1 MKLGCFSFSSS
12 VITYIVNL
20 IMEKVDVKITR
31 VSNFLYS
38 FKLSTKNGIR
48 HVAKAL
54 TFRNPNPYAYQ
65 QTIMMY
71 DRNKFVF
78 KIGMF
83 PTLVRYLKEHGVSYE
98 VEDYDFDLPEG
109 IVIDDRMSGKY
120 IHQANAVR
128 AFYKRRFGIIQVPTR
143 GGKTFIMSEIL
154 RIFLASDEGNF
165 MFCVDSTDL
174 FTQAVGDIK
183 RFFERYGGVEVG
195 EIRAGHVDT
204 SCRVTVAMLQTIQ
217 STLSERCGDKDK
229 KKKMKN
235 FMKGLKFLSV
245 DEIHDNASDSR
256 LKLYKSCKNIDY
268 LLLLSATPYKSETPM
283 QNLKLQQWSGDIVYR
298 ITEEELRKRHVLSDY
313 KVFLFAV
320 NHNEIDYKLEDDD
333 YRSLRDTLIFN
344 SDVRNSTLVNVIRV
358 LEKLKLKTLVLFQS
372 IEHGETIS
380 ARVGHPF
387 ISGKT
392 KNKERERRKNEF
404 LSQPKGGV
412 LLASDIFK
420 KGITLPEC
428 EVIIIV
434 DEGLEVSS
442 VIQKKGRTLGVT
454 ETKTKSLVVDFI
466 DIYDVYFSEH
476 SESRL
481 ETYVSE
487 IGEKNVGILDVTSD
501 DCMFTFKEWCKKWFD
516 I

>member
-1 MKLGCFSFSSS
+1 M
-12 VITYIVNL
+12 
-20 IMEKVDVKITR
+20 VDVKINR
-31 VSNFLYS
+31 ISNFQYS
-38 FKLSTKNGIR
+38 FKLSSRAGIR
-48 HVAKAL
+48 YVSKAL

-71 DRNKFVF
+71 DRNKMVF

-83 PTLVRYLKEHGVSYE
+83 PTLIKFLKEHNVSYE
-98 VEDYDFDLPEG
+98 VEDYDFGLPDG
-109 IVIDDRMSGKY
+109 FVIDDRMSGKY
-120 IHQANAVR
+120 IHQANAVK

-154 RIFLASDEGNF
+154 RVFLNTDSGNF

-174 FTQAVGDIK
+174 FTQAVRDIK
-183 RFFERYGGVEVG
+183 SFFERYGGIEVG
-195 EIRAGHVDT
+195 EIKAGSVDL
-204 SCRVTVAMLQTIQ
+204 SHRVTVAMLQTLQ
-217 STLSERCGDKDK
+217 STLSERCSDKGK
-229 KKKMKN
+229 KKSLKK
-235 FMKGLKFLSV
+235 FMKDLKFLSV
-245 DEIHDNASDSR
+245 DEIHDNASNSR
-256 LKLYKSCKNIDY
+256 LKLYKSCKNIEY
-268 LLLLSATPYKSETPM
+268 LLLLSATPYKSETPI
-283 QNLKLQQWSGDIVYR
+283 QNLKLKEWSGDIVYK
-298 ITEEELRKRHVLSDY
+298 ITEKELRDRGVLSNY

-320 NHNEIDYKLEDDD
+320 NHNEIDYKLEDDN
-333 YRSLRDTLIFN
+333 YRNLRDALIFN
-344 SDVRNSTLVNVIRV
+344 SDVRNSVLINIIRI
-358 LEKLKLKTLVLFQS
+358 LKRLKLKTLVLFQS
-372 IEHGETIS
+372 IEHGETI
-380 ARVGHPF
+380 AKRTKHIF

-404 LSQPKGGV
+404 LSDKNGGV

-454 ETKTKSLVVDFI
+454 ETKTKSLVIDFI

-481 ETYVSE
+481 ETYVNE
-487 IGEKNVGILDVTSD
+487 IGEKNVGILDVTSE
-501 DCMFTFKEWCKKWFD
+501 DCLNTFKDWCVKWFD
-516 I
+516 INES

>member
-1 MKLGCFSFSSS
+1 MKH
-12 VITYIVNL
+12 I
-20 IMEKVDVKITR
+20 EVKIKR
-31 VSNFLYS
+31 VTNMMYS
-38 FKLSTKNGIR
+38 FKLSTKTGIR

-54 TFRNPNPYAYQ
+54 TFRNPNPYAYT
-65 QTIMMY
+65 QTIMKY
-71 DRNKFVF
+71 DRNKMTF

-83 PTLVRYLKEHGVSYE
+83 PTLIEYLNDHDVPYE

-154 RIFLASDEGNF
+154 RIFLASEKSGNF

-183 RFFERYGGVEVG
+183 RFFERYDGIEVG
-195 EIRAGHVDT
+195 EIKAGHVDA
-204 SCRVTVAMLQTIQ
+204 SKRVTVAMLQTLQ
-217 STLSERCGDKDK
+217 STLSDRCRDRMKQRALK
-229 KKKMKN
+229 K
-235 FMKGLKFLSV
+235 FMKELKFLSV

-256 LKLYKSCKNIDY
+256 LKLYKSCKSIDY
-268 LLLLSATPYKSETPM
+268 LLLLSATPYKSEAEM
-283 QNLKLQQWSGDIVYR
+283 QNLKLKEWSGDIVYT
-298 ITEEELRKRHVLSDY
+298 ITEQELRERKVLSEY
-313 KVFLFAV
+313 KVFLFV
-320 NHNEIDYKLEDDD
+320 VDHNRIDYKIEDDD
-333 YRSLRDTLIFN
+333 YRSLRDKLIFN
-344 SDVRNSTLVNVIRV
+344 SDVRNSTLINVIRILHK
-358 LEKLKLKTLVLFQS
+358 LELKTLVLFQS
-372 IEHGETIS
+372 VEHGEVIS
-380 ARVGHPF
+380 RRVGYPF

-392 KNKERERRKNEF
+392 PQQERETRKRKF
-404 LSQPKGGV
+404 LKNRHGGT

-454 ETKTKSLVVDFI
+454 AAKDKSLVIDFI

-487 IGEKNVGILDVTSD
+487 IGEKNVGMLDVTKD
-501 DCMFTFKEWCKKWFD
+501 DYLYTFEKWTRKWFN
-516 I
+516 IKTL

>member
-1 MKLGCFSFSSS
+1 M
-12 VITYIVNL
+12 
-20 IMEKVDVKITR
+20 VDVKINR
-31 VSNFLYS
+31 ISIFQYS
-38 FKLSTKNGIR
+38 FKLSSRAGIR
-48 HVAKAL
+48 YVSKAL

-71 DRNKFVF
+71 DRNKMVF

-83 PTLVRYLKEHGVSYE
+83 PTLIKFLKEHNVSYE
-98 VEDYDFDLPEG
+98 VEDYDFGLPDG
-109 IVIDDRMSGKY
+109 FVIDDRMSGKY
-120 IHQANAVR
+120 IHQANAVK

-154 RIFLASDEGNF
+154 RVFLNTDSGNF

-174 FTQAVGDIK
+174 FTQAVRDIK
-183 RFFERYGGVEVG
+183 SFFERYGGIEVG
-195 EIRAGHVDT
+195 EIKAGSVDL
-204 SCRVTVAMLQTIQ
+204 SHRVTVAMLQTLQ
-217 STLSERCGDKDK
+217 STLSERCSDKDK
-229 KKKMKN
+229 KKSLKK
-235 FMKGLKFLSV
+235 FMKDLKFLSV
-245 DEIHDNASDSR
+245 DEIHDNASNSR
-256 LKLYKSCKNIDY
+256 LKLYKSCKNIEY
-268 LLLLSATPYKSETPM
+268 LLLLSATPYKSETPI
-283 QNLKLQQWSGDIVYR
+283 QNLKLKEWSGDIVYK
-298 ITEEELRKRHVLSDY
+298 ITEKELRDRGVLSNY

-320 NHNEIDYKLEDDD
+320 NHNEIDYKLEDDN
-333 YRSLRDTLIFN
+333 YRSLRDALIFN
-344 SDVRNSTLVNVIRV
+344 SDVRNSLLVNIIRI
-358 LEKLKLKTLVLFQS
+358 LKRLKLKTLVLFQS
-372 IEHGETIS
+372 IEHGETI
-380 ARVGHPF
+380 AKRTKHIF

-392 KNKERERRKNEF
+392 KNKEREIRKNEF
-404 LSQPKGGV
+404 LSDKNGGV

-454 ETKTKSLVVDFI
+454 ETKTKSLVIDFI

-481 ETYVSE
+481 ETYVNE
-487 IGEKNVGILDVTSD
+487 IGEKNVGILDVTSE
-501 DCMFTFKEWCKKWFD
+501 DCLNTFKDWCIKWFD

>member
-1 MKLGCFSFSSS
+1 M
-12 VITYIVNL
+12 
-20 IMEKVDVKITR
+20 VDVKINR
-31 VSNFLYS
+31 ISNFQYS
-38 FKLSTKNGIR
+38 FKLSSRAGIR
-48 HVAKAL
+48 YVSKAL

-71 DRNKFVF
+71 DRNKMVF

-83 PTLVRYLKEHGVSYE
+83 PTLIKFLKEHNVSYE
-98 VEDYDFDLPEG
+98 VEDYDFGLPDDF
-109 IVIDDRMSGKY
+109 VIDDRMSGKY
-120 IHQANAVR
+120 IHQANAVK

-154 RIFLASDEGNF
+154 RVFLNTDSGKF

-174 FTQAVGDIK
+174 FTQAVRDIK
-183 RFFERYGGVEVG
+183 SFFERYGGIEVG
-195 EIRAGHVDT
+195 EIKAGSVDL
-204 SCRVTVAMLQTIQ
+204 SHRVTVAMLQTLQ
-217 STLSERCGDKDK
+217 STLSERCGNKEK
-229 KKKMKN
+229 KKSLKK
-235 FMKGLKFLSV
+235 FMKDLKFLSV
-245 DEIHDNASDSR
+245 DEIHDNASNSR
-256 LKLYKSCKNIDY
+256 LKLYKSCKNIEY
-268 LLLLSATPYKSETPM
+268 LLLLSATPYKSETPI
-283 QNLKLQQWSGDIVYR
+283 QNLKLKEWSGDIVYK
-298 ITEEELRKRHVLSDY
+298 ITEKELRDRGVLSNY

-320 NHNEIDYKLEDDD
+320 NHNEIDYKLEDDN
-333 YRSLRDTLIFN
+333 YRSLRDALIFN
-344 SDVRNSTLVNVIRV
+344 SDVRNSLLVNIIRI
-358 LEKLKLKTLVLFQS
+358 LKRLKLKTLVLFQS
-372 IEHGETIS
+372 IEHGETI
-380 ARVGHPF
+380 AKRTKHIF

-392 KNKERERRKNEF
+392 KNKEREIRKNEF
-404 LSQPKGGV
+404 LSDKNGGV

-454 ETKTKSLVVDFI
+454 ETKTKSLVIDFI

-481 ETYVSE
+481 ETYVNE
-487 IGEKNVGILDVTSD
+487 IGEKNVGILDVTSE
-501 DCMFTFKEWCKKWFD
+501 DCLDTFKDWCIKWFD

>member
-1 MKLGCFSFSSS
+1 M
-12 VITYIVNL
+12 
-20 IMEKVDVKITR
+20 VDVKINR
-31 VSNFLYS
+31 ISNFQYS
-38 FKLSTKNGIR
+38 FKLSSRAGIR
-48 HVAKAL
+48 YVSKAL

-71 DRNKFVF
+71 DRNKMVF

-83 PTLVRYLKEHGVSYE
+83 PTLIKFLKEHNVSYE
-98 VEDYDFDLPEG
+98 VEDYDFGLPDG
-109 IVIDDRMSGKY
+109 FVIDDRMSGKY
-120 IHQANAVR
+120 IHQANAVK

-154 RIFLASDEGNF
+154 RVFLNTDSGNF

-174 FTQAVGDIK
+174 FTQAVRDIK
-183 RFFERYGGVEVG
+183 SFFERYGGIEVG
-195 EIRAGHVDT
+195 EIKAGSVDL
-204 SCRVTVAMLQTIQ
+204 SHRVTVAMLQTLQ
-217 STLSERCGDKDK
+217 STLSERCSDKEK
-229 KKKMKN
+229 KKSLKK
-235 FMKGLKFLSV
+235 FMKDLKFLSV
-245 DEIHDNASDSR
+245 DEIHDNASNSR
-256 LKLYKSCKNIDY
+256 LKLYKSCKNIEY
-268 LLLLSATPYKSETPM
+268 LLLLSATPYKSETPI
-283 QNLKLQQWSGDIVYR
+283 QNLKLKEWSGDIVYK
-298 ITEEELRKRHVLSDY
+298 ITEKELRDRGVLSNY

-320 NHNEIDYKLEDDD
+320 NHNEIDYKLEDDN
-333 YRSLRDTLIFN
+333 YRSLRDALIFN
-344 SDVRNSTLVNVIRV
+344 SDVRNSLLVNIIRI
-358 LEKLKLKTLVLFQS
+358 LKRLKLKTLVLFQS
-372 IEHGETIS
+372 IEHGETI
-380 ARVGHPF
+380 AKRTKHIF

-404 LSQPKGGV
+404 LSDKNGGV

-454 ETKTKSLVVDFI
+454 ETKTKSLVIDFI

-481 ETYVSE
+481 ETYVNE
-487 IGEKNVGILDVTSD
+487 IGEKNVGILDVTSE
-501 DCMFTFKEWCKKWFD
+501 DCLDTFKDWCIKWFD

>member
-1 MKLGCFSFSSS
+1 M
-12 VITYIVNL
+12 
-20 IMEKVDVKITR
+20 VDVKINR
-31 VSNFLYS
+31 ISNFQYS
-38 FKLSTKNGIR
+38 FKLSSRAGIR
-48 HVAKAL
+48 YVSKAL

-71 DRNKFVF
+71 DRNKMVF

-83 PTLVRYLKEHGVSYE
+83 PTLIKFLKEHNVSYE
-98 VEDYDFDLPEG
+98 VEDYDFGLPDG
-109 IVIDDRMSGKY
+109 FVIDDRMSGKY
-120 IHQANAVR
+120 IHQANAVK

-154 RIFLASDEGNF
+154 RVFLNTDSGNF

-174 FTQAVGDIK
+174 FTQAVRDIK
-183 RFFERYGGVEVG
+183 SFFERYGGIEVG
-195 EIRAGHVDT
+195 EIKAGSVDL
-204 SCRVTVAMLQTIQ
+204 SHRVTVAMLQTLQ
-217 STLSERCGDKDK
+217 STLSERCSDKDK
-229 KKKMKN
+229 KKSLKK
-235 FMKGLKFLSV
+235 FMKDLKFLSV
-245 DEIHDNASDSR
+245 DEIHDNASNSR
-256 LKLYKSCKNIDY
+256 LKLYKSCKNIEY
-268 LLLLSATPYKSETPM
+268 LLLLSATPYKSETPI
-283 QNLKLQQWSGDIVYR
+283 QNLKLKEWSGDIVYK
-298 ITEEELRKRHVLSDY
+298 ITEKELRDRGVLSNY

-320 NHNEIDYKLEDDD
+320 NHNEIDYKLEDDN
-333 YRSLRDTLIFN
+333 YRSLRDALIFN
-344 SDVRNSTLVNVIRV
+344 SDVRNSLLVNIIRI
-358 LEKLKLKTLVLFQS
+358 LKRLKLKTLVLFQS
-372 IEHGETIS
+372 IEHGETI
-380 ARVGHPF
+380 AKRTKHIF

-404 LSQPKGGV
+404 LSDKNGGV

-454 ETKTKSLVVDFI
+454 ETKTKSLVIDFI

-481 ETYVSE
+481 ETYVNE
-487 IGEKNVGILDVTSD
+487 IGEKNVGILDVTSE
-501 DCMFTFKEWCKKWFD
+501 DCLDTFKDWCIKWFD